1 MRDETD
7 VAAPGGIATRGLAAG
22 GLRRLL
28 TLLGRAFRRRCPYCG
43 GSGVFRGWFELR
55 DTCPTCGVSFSRE
68 EGYFLGAM
76 LVNLLVAE
84 GLAVGAVIALMV
96 FSDLSLL
103 PLEVVGIG
111 LAVGLP
117 ILFYPYSRLL
127 WMAIDLQ
134 LDPPEKQTQRQ
145 LRADQIGR

>member
-1 MRDETD
+1 MSDETN
-7 VAAPGGIATRGLAAG
+7 VAAPGGIATRGLAPG
-22 GLRRLL
+22 GVRRLL
-28 TLLGRAFRRRCPYCG
+28 TLLGRAFQRRCPYCG
-43 GSGVFRGWFELR
+43 GGGIFRGWFELR
-55 DTCPTCGVSFSRE
+55 ETCPTCGVSFSRE

-84 GLAVGAVIALMV
+84 GLAVGVVVALMIS
-96 FSDLSLL
+96 SDLSLL